1 MKIKLVKINP
11 AEIDERYIE
20 NFKEGRI
27 VEARHITRED
37 IKEMLGVTDELTIS
51 TFLRHIEKDGAVL
64 FDNDLVAT
72 KDIYEVI
79 Q

>member
-1 MKIKLVKINP
+1 MKIKLVNINP

-27 VEARHITRED
+27 VEARYITRED

-51 TFLRHIEKDGAVL
+51 TFLRQIEKDGAVL
-64 FDNDLVAT
+64 FDGDLVAT